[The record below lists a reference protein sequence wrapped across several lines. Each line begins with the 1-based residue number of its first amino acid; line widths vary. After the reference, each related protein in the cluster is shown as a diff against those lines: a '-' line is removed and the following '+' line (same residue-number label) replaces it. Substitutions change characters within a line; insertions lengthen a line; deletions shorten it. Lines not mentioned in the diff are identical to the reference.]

1 VADEKHPVEEFLR
14 AFTGDVE
21 PDASDRAYVEER
33 LAAVINA
40 EKQTAPSR
48 WPRRRVVMG
57 WAAAVAALVV
67 GIVVFL
73 PTAGTTPAEAAM
85 EEIARAAESV
95 DPTTVTD
102 QEFVYTRS
110 ENLALRAVDRE
121 SLGELGVEYDEDQL
135 IYQLLTTRET
145 WFGSDNTVRIRTT
158 VHEVRFFNETDQTAY
173 QAAGLAEADQV
184 GETETITVELP
195 ETEEW
200 PTDPNLLDQTI
211 RERMTTSRGQPDT
224 VEYLE
229 LALTIIREGIISP
242 ELRAAA
248 LRLIGGLDGLNIDSR
263 TEAAHTIF
271 FIEYTDSGVETRYS
285 FAIDEHGYLRHE
297 QRLNLTADPQFGISA
312 STIIHQAD
320 YTQPTVTDS
329 PNTP

>member
-1 VADEKHPVEEFLR
+1 VADEKHPVDEFLR

-135 IYQLLTTRET
+135 VYQLLTTRET
-145 WFGSDNTVRIRTT
+145 WFGSDNTVQIRTT
-158 VHEVRFFNETDQTAY
+158 VHEVRFINETDQTAY

-184 GETETITVELP
+184 G
-195 ETEEW
+195 
-200 PTDPNLLDQTI
+200 
-211 RERMTTSRGQPDT
+211 
-224 VEYLE
+224 
-229 LALTIIREGIISP
+229 
-242 ELRAAA
+242 
-248 LRLIGGLDGLNIDSR
+248 
-263 TEAAHTIF
+263 
-271 FIEYTDSGVETRYS
+271 
-285 FAIDEHGYLRHE
+285 
-297 QRLNLTADPQFGISA
+297 
-312 STIIHQAD
+312 
-320 YTQPTVTDS
+320 
-329 PNTP
+329 